1 MGGLGGHY
9 AKCNKSDS
17 ERQILC
23 NITYMWN
30 LKKYNKLVK
39 ITKKKQ
45 SHRYREQTSGYQWG
59 AGKWKGKYRR
69 GGLRDTNYYVKNK
82 LQVYVVQHTEY
93 SQYFITINGV

>member
-45 SHRYREQTSGYQWG
+45 THRYRKQTGGCQREG
-59 AGKWKGKYRR
+59 VLGRQVKYMKRLKR
-69 GGLRDTNYYVKNK
+69 YRLPVIK
-82 LQVYVVQHTEY
+82 
-93 SQYFITINGV
+93 INVMGR